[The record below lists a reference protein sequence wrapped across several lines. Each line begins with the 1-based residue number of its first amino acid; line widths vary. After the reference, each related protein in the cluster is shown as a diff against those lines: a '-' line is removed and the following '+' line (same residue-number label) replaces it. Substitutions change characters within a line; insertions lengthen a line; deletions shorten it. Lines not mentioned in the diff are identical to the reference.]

1 MAAPPTGGSVD
12 AQPVRPRRAKQ
23 TATADNSRRAR
34 PHRVRTRPA
43 QDLGAA
49 ISFVSITA
57 GSFLIARP
65 AAGSASATINSTVD
79 DLMTMNPEEHTAAI
93 RTLQTDISEIK
104 GIVNNGL
111 RTMVQDQKSELAT
124 VKEDIQQIRDALTS
138 HVAKEDVIYEIFKR
152 VMNTG
157 VTITGALI
165 ALLLSIIGYLLVKP
179 VGLH

>member
-1 MAAPPTGGSVD
+1 
-12 AQPVRPRRAKQ
+12 
-23 TATADNSRRAR
+23 
-34 PHRVRTRPA
+34 
-43 QDLGAA
+43 
-49 ISFVSITA
+49 
-57 GSFLIARP
+57 
-65 AAGSASATINSTVD
+65 
-79 DLMTMNPEEHTAAI
+79 MTMSPEEHTAAI

-111 RTMVQDQKSELAT
+111 RTMVQDQTSELAT
-124 VKEDIQQIRDALTS
+124 VKEDIQLIRDALTS

>member
-1 MAAPPTGGSVD
+1 
-12 AQPVRPRRAKQ
+12 
-23 TATADNSRRAR
+23 
-34 PHRVRTRPA
+34 
-43 QDLGAA
+43 
-49 ISFVSITA
+49 
-57 GSFLIARP
+57 
-65 AAGSASATINSTVD
+65 
-79 DLMTMNPEEHTAAI
+79 MTMNPEEHIAAI

-124 VKEDIQQIRDALTS
+124 VKEDIQLIRDALTS
-138 HVAKEDVIYEIFKR
+138 HVAKEDVVYEIFKR

>member
-1 MAAPPTGGSVD
+1 
-12 AQPVRPRRAKQ
+12 
-23 TATADNSRRAR
+23 
-34 PHRVRTRPA
+34 
-43 QDLGAA
+43 
-49 ISFVSITA
+49 
-57 GSFLIARP
+57 
-65 AAGSASATINSTVD
+65 
-79 DLMTMNPEEHTAAI
+79 MTMSPEEHTAAI
-93 RTLQTDISEIK
+93 RTLQTDISENK

-111 RTMVQDQKSELAT
+111 RTKVHDQRSELAT
-124 VKEDIQQIRDALTS
+124 VKEDIQLIRDALTS

>member
-1 MAAPPTGGSVD
+1 
-12 AQPVRPRRAKQ
+12 
-23 TATADNSRRAR
+23 
-34 PHRVRTRPA
+34 
-43 QDLGAA
+43 
-49 ISFVSITA
+49 
-57 GSFLIARP
+57 
-65 AAGSASATINSTVD
+65 
-79 DLMTMNPEEHTAAI
+79 MTMSPEEHTAAI

-111 RTMVQDQKSELAT
+111 RTMVHDQRSELAT